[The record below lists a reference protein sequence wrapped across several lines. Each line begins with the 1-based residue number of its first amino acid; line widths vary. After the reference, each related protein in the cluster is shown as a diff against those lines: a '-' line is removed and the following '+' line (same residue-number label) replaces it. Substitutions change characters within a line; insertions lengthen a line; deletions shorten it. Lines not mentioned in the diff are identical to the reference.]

1 MVEVMTVERGTLWGR
16 GGGWFRTIVAMARI
30 RGSQTQSRS
39 ETKVESQADAK
50 ERNTRQRDAI
60 RDAIARAG
68 VPVSPKEILESAQS
82 SVQGLGLATVY
93 RTLKLLVESG
103 GVNAVDIPGE
113 GPRFELSGKGHHHHF
128 YCRGCTRVFEVDGC
142 PGNFAQFTPPKFK
155 LEGHELMLFG
165 KCDTCEEGPGETGS
179 LAHAGSRACVHG
191 DRCGCGQLQGLEV
204 LPKKRSRAGGVQKE
218 AGSSGKS
225 GKARKSGRG

>member
-1 MVEVMTVERGTLWGR
+1 MRDTQR
-16 GGGWFRTIVAMARI
+16 
-30 RGSQTQSRS
+30 QSRS
-39 ETKVESQADAK
+39 QSGVESQADAK

-93 RTLKLLVESG
+93 RTLKLLVESAV
-103 GVNAVDIPGE
+103 VNAVDIPGE

-128 YCRGCTRVFEVDGC
+128 YCRGCTKVFEVDGC

-165 KCDTCEEGPGETGS
+165 KCDLCEARTVEASS
-179 LAHAGSRACVHG
+179 LASSQACEHG
-191 DRCGCGQLQGLEV
+191 DTCTCGHQHGSEM
-204 LPKKRSRAGGVQKE
+204 LPKKSTRGAGGKKKVKSSR
-218 AGSSGKS
+218 SSG
-225 GKARKSGRG
+225 GVRKSGRG